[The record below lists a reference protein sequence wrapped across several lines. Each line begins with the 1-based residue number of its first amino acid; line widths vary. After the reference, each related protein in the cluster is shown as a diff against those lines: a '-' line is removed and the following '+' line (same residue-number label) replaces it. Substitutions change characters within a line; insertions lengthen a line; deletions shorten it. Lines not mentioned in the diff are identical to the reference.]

1 MTSDSIY
8 ISSNDKTPPRKK
20 AKEQDDI
27 KTNYNILKA
36 PADGHCFIHC
46 FGEQFN
52 KGAIFILEHL
62 WYKISNSSH
71 IYREFSKYLSTDK
84 LWSELSK
91 YAFCKSYEFET
102 TDLIFEELSRIYKCQ
117 VLIHQDKAEASH
129 TGHVGETFINT
140 IHLLHQKNHYDL
152 LKLRNQSKT
161 PESVTISQESL
172 VTLFS

>member
-20 AKEQDDI
+20 ANEQDDM
-27 KTNYNILKA
+27 KTNYILKA

-52 KGAIFILEHL
+52 EGAIFILEHL

-84 LWSELSK
+84 L
-91 YAFCKSYEFET
+91 
-102 TDLIFEELSRIYKCQ
+102 
-117 VLIHQDKAEASH
+117 
-129 TGHVGETFINT
+129 
-140 IHLLHQKNHYDL
+140 
-152 LKLRNQSKT
+152 
-161 PESVTISQESL
+161 
-172 VTLFS
+172 